1 MCDGR
6 SDCVRVKYIGPEM
19 VALEQNKVYEVLD
32 IKHETYKVMT
42 ELDEEYYIPT
52 KYFVIDFD
60 GGKMYSSKCP
70 CD

>member
-1 MCDGR
+1 
-6 SDCVRVKYIGPEM
+6 M

-42 ELDEEYYIPT
+42 ELDEEYYIPK
-52 KYFVIDFD
+52 KYFMIDFD